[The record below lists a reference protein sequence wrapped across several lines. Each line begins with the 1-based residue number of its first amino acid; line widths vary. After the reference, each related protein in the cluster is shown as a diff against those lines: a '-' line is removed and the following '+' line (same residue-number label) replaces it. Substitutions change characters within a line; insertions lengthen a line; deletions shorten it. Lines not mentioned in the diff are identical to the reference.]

1 VGRAM
6 IALIKT
12 AIPFSAGKNKL
23 YMNYSELLS
32 WEVDWFKSSHRKH
45 IIPAL
50 LVLVISRWQ

>member
-1 VGRAM
+1 M